1 MEMDKPFK
9 ICIINQ
15 DGLEEDLPEINKD
28 SLITFDK
35 IQIVVYFPKE
45 NHSKVKFEIDINIK
59 RKQPFKVPKN
69 ALEGIVD
76 KKIMNCSQLLKEFD
90 IISTGHKKF
99 SRKIFPSTPNNFI
112 TLKVLDLKGEL
123 LYSYKIY
130 KRKQTGGISEAKKR
144 KAYSE
149 GETKNK
155 KMKLNSFTMENQNQL
170 SMEIEMLIL
179 KERINKLEEKIHIEN
194 DSDLKFFTSLDTPLF
209 MIENE
214 SIPSDF
220 SNLLPKED
228 EHATD
233 MRKKDSQI
241 QNKKEIK
248 IEPPN
253 LIKNDFTK
261 ETFLICLIFL
271 FILYYLIISI
281 KF

>member
-1 MEMDKPFK
+1 MDKLIK
-9 ICIINQ
+9 ICVINQ

-28 SLITFDK
+28 TMITFDK

-45 NHSKVKFEIDINIK
+45 SHSKVKFEIEINIK
-59 RKQPFKVPKN
+59 KKYPFKVPEN
-69 ALEGIVD
+69 ALKGIVD

-90 IISTGHKKF
+90 IISADQKKF
-99 SRKIFPSTPNNFI
+99 SRKIFPGAPKNFI
-112 TLKVLDLKGEL
+112 ILKVLDLKGEI

-144 KAYSE
+144 KSNGE
-149 GETKNK
+149 GEIKNK
-155 KMKLNSFTMENQNQL
+155 KMKLNSFTMENPNQL
-170 SMEIEMLIL
+170 NMEIDMLLL
-179 KERINKLEEKIHIEN
+179 KERIKKLEEIHIKNEA
-194 DSDLKFFTSLDTPLF
+194 DLKLFTSLDPF
-209 MIENE
+209 YMMEIE

-233 MRKKDSQI
+233 TTKKDSKI

-248 IEPPN
+248 IETPK

-261 ETFLICLIFL
+261 ETFLICLICL